1 MLERRQR
8 VLDLLSRGLNE
19 SEIGTELSVGQ
30 STISRDV
37 YALNKESQDLIKS
50 IERNYYPLEF
60 RNIINSL
67 RLILKK
73 SWSIVND
80 ESGKW
85 TNKDKI
91 NSMKLVIDASR
102 TKFDILLNGPINLN
116 VEQLRARLE
125 KLEDQKET
133 PKNFMSP
140 LLHQNFEDWK

>member
-1 MLERRQR
+1 MC
-8 VLDLLSRGLNE
+8 
-19 SEIGTELSVGQ
+19 IC
-30 STISRDV
+30 
-37 YALNKESQDLIKS
+37 NKESQDLIKS

-102 TKFDILLNGPINLN
+102 TKFDILLNGPVNLN
-116 VEQLRARLE
+116 VEQLRSRLE
-125 KLEDQKET
+125 KLEAQQET
-133 PKNFMSP
+133 PKNFMPS
-140 LLHQNFEDWK
+140 LLHQNFEDLK